1 MHGHFEYVD
10 LLLDVPLIGA
20 NYVMSTRAQRLGADR
35 FNNVPETVSL
45 GRSYNFHNHCTTVS
59 PQRALLDGELYHIQ
73 IKATSLC

>member
-10 LLLDVPLIGA
+10 LLLDVPLIDA

-45 GRSYNFHNHCTTVS
+45 G
-59 PQRALLDGELYHIQ
+59 
-73 IKATSLC
+73 